1 MINKCNPVGAN
12 IYNSSNF
19 FFRGREDYKRTI
31 LDVEPL
37 MLPSLNYLSAIGHR
51 ATPYPN
57 MRYIMPAFSV
67 KGIGKN
73 RGFTAEKCE
82 FLYTRSTGGNS
93 EVLEELLGRQEDG
106 L

>member
-1 MINKCNPVGAN
+1 
-12 IYNSSNF
+12 
-19 FFRGREDYKRTI
+19 
-31 LDVEPL
+31 
-37 MLPSLNYLSAIGHR
+37 
-51 ATPYPN
+51 
-57 MRYIMPAFSV
+57 MPAFSV
-67 KGIGKN
+67 KAIGKN